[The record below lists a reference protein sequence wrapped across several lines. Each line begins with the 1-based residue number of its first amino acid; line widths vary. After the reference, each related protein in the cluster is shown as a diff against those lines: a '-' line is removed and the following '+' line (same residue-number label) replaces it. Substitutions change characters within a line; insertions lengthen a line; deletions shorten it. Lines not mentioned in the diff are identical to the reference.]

1 MGSKWRA
8 SVKVGKGCNKIGEV
22 EVKGS
27 NRDRLGGT
35 ESDGIESSGIGS
47 IKIGGMEIEGSGE
60 VAIDGYG
67 IDGAEN
73 DGVENKGV
81 ELAVGGVNIGSIGRL
96 QFRVLTAK
104 RTAEMTE

>member
-8 SVKVGKGCNKIGEV
+8 SDKFGKGCIEIGEV
-22 EVKGS
+22 EVEGS
-27 NRDRLGGT
+27 DRDRLSGT

-47 IKIGGMEIEGSGE
+47 IEIGGMEIEGSGE

-73 DGVENKGV
+73 DGD
-81 ELAVGGVNIGSIGRL
+81 
-96 QFRVLTAK
+96 
-104 RTAEMTE
+104 